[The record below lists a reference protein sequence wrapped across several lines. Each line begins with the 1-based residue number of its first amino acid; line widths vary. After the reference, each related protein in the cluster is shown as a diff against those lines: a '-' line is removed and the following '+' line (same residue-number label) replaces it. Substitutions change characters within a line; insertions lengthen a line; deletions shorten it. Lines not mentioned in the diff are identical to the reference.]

1 MTRMKAAHHPAPAAG
16 PANGRGR
23 RASAL
28 SGLLIG
34 LSALLADGGAQ
45 AESLTLEEAVL
56 RALES
61 NAALRSERL
70 EPEIAATFQEIERAV
85 FDPELFAEL
94 RVRREREDR
103 LDDRRGDRFAVESE
117 REDLG
122 AGIRQQFAPGTE
134 VELGIT
140 QDRRLSESDAPDAR
154 DGSALHR
161 SRFHLTLNQPLL
173 QGRGRDVNR
182 VRIRQAE
189 LDTLRSEY
197 ELRGFAETLV
207 TDVET
212 SYWDLVQTEREIELF
227 EASLAL
233 AEEQI
238 ERTRERVRL
247 GDLPETE
254 LAPLQAEAA
263 LRRQELIDARNRRDV
278 ARLELLQ
285 LTGADYAPGEAPEL
299 TPETAPALPEGAE
312 PDPVGHHLLLALE
325 HRAELREA
333 RLLLE
338 RNELELVRTR
348 NGLLPRLDLFVTLG
362 KSGFADSF
370 GSAMEELN
378 GRSYDAV
385 AGLRIEQP
393 LGRRAGHAEH
403 RQAGLQR
410 EQALLGIDN
419 LTRLVQVDVQAAWL
433 EVARSQAQIEATA
446 ATLSAQRERLRAEEA
461 RFEVGQTT
469 AFALTQAQRDLLQ
482 AQVDHQAAQVGYR
495 QALVDLYRL
504 DGSLLER
511 RGIQATGWR

>member
-1 MTRMKAAHHPAPAAG
+1 MTRM
-16 PANGRGR
+16 NG
-23 RASAL
+23 L
-28 SGLLIG
+28 MIG
-34 LSALLADGGAQ
+34 LAALLASGGVQ

-85 FDPELFAEL
+85 FDPEIFAEL
-94 RVRREREDR
+94 RVRRDREDR
-103 LDDRRGDRFAVESE
+103 LDDRLGDRFAVETE
-117 REDLG
+117 REDVQ

-134 VELGIT
+134 VELGVT
-140 QDRRLSESDAPDAR
+140 QDRRLSESDAPGAADS
-154 DGSALHR
+154 SALHR
-161 SRFHLTLNQPLL
+161 SRLNLTLNQPLL
-173 QGRGRDVNR
+173 RGSGRAVNL
-182 VRIRQAE
+182 VRIQQAE

-197 ELRGFAETLV
+197 ELRGFTEALV
-207 TDVET
+207 ADVET
-212 SYWDLVQTEREIELF
+212 TYWDLVQAEREIELF

-238 ERTRERVRL
+238 ERTEERVRL
-247 GDLPETE
+247 GDLSETE
-254 LAPLQAEAA
+254 LAPLEAEAA

-285 LTGADYAPGEAPEL
+285 LTGTDYAPGEAPEL
-299 TPETAPALPEGAE
+299 TPETAPTLPEDAE
-312 PDPVGHHLLLALE
+312 PDPVATHLLLALE
-325 HRAELREA
+325 HRAELSEA

-362 KSGFADSF
+362 KSGYADSF
-370 GSAMEELN
+370 GSAVEELD

-385 AGLRIEQP
+385 VGLRVEQP
-393 LGRRAGHAEH
+393 LGRRAGQAEH

-419 LTRLVQVDVQAAWL
+419 LTRLVQVDVQSAWL

-446 ATLSAQRERLRAEEA
+446 ATRAAQEERLRAEEA

-469 AFALTQAQRDLLQ
+469 AFALSQAQRDLLQ
-482 AQVDHQAAQVGYR
+482 AQVDQQAAQIGYR

-511 RGIQATGWR
+511 RGIQARGY